1 MPNECFIN
9 FDHRNLVGLPDYVNT
24 VMEIINLFVLLMCGN
39 LNLLVL
45 RVLSIDNL
53 EIGCSYMV

>member
-9 FDHRNLVGLPDYVNT
+9 FDHRNPVGLPDCFNT

-53 EIGCSYMV
+53 EIGC

>member
-9 FDHRNLVGLPDYVNT
+9 FDHRNPVGLPDYVNT